1 MLCLTAG
8 SRADNDD
15 DADGDDNA
23 LASECQ
29 EACILLV
36 RLAALSA
43 LSLGVPVVGYNLL
56 TSSSYSNP
64 QLPLFNVGQ
73 NQCGIWSLNQ
83 LECHRKDNACSV
95 TLRRPL
101 CQIEEHT
108 FGDGV

>member
-1 MLCLTAG
+1 MLCLSAG

-15 DADGDDNA
+15 DADDDDDA
-23 LASECQ
+23 LGSEFQ

-36 RLAALSA
+36 RFAALSA
-43 LSLGVPVVGYNLL
+43 LSLGVPVGYNLL

-95 TLRRPL
+95 A
-101 CQIEEHT
+101 
-108 FGDGV
+108 